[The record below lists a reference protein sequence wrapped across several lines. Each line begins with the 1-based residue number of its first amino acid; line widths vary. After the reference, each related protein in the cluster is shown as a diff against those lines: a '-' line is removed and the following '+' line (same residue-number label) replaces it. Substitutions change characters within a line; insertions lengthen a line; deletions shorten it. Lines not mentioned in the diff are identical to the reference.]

1 MRPAP
6 AKKRRGKNRRPLK
19 AATLRRLRSQNWK
32 HGRRAGPAGIAAHYL
47 TELYAAEPGL
57 EAAMQNKKLV
67 RKLVTLKTPE
77 ERGGVSASGRS
88 EEGEASGAEGAAVYP
103 FTLTAR
109 S

>member
-47 TELYAAEPGL
+47 TELYAPEPGL

-77 ERGGVSASGRS
+77 ERGAYLRAVEARRARRVAQKARRS
-88 EEGEASGAEGAAVYP
+88 TPSP
-103 FTLTAR
+103 
-109 S
+109 